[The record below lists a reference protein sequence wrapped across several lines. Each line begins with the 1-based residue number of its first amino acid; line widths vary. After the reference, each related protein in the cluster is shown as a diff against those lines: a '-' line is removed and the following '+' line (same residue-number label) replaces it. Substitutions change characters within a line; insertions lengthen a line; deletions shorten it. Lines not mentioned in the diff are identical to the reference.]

1 MQSSQL
7 RSPLSY
13 VFRDSLLVQE
23 VAGVSLKEAQ
33 YLKDAALMTL
43 ALIDAAKT
51 VRVDFSCK

>member
-23 VAGVSLKEAQ
+23 AGCASLEEAQ
-33 YLKDAALMTL
+33 YLKDFALMTL

-51 VRVDFSCK
+51 VRIDFSCK